1 MFITDIAIMIFLF
14 KNKSNSFRI
23 KFLQS
28 VIVFFQNLSGFFWVF
43 AELKWNLKESKFS
56 ELCLFCSKIFMG
68 FSGFLLNRNGLPT
81 KLQNSL
87 LVSRIEAANRFL
99 CKKKPL
105 KNLGEPRNDEPG
117 RVGFGVVVDE
127 QDGAW

>member
-1 MFITDIAIMIFLF
+1 
-14 KNKSNSFRI
+14 
-23 KFLQS
+23 
-28 VIVFFQNLSGFFWVF
+28 
-43 AELKWNLKESKFS
+43 
-56 ELCLFCSKIFMG
+56 MG
-68 FSGFLLNRNGLPT
+68 FSGFLLNRNGLPA

-99 CKKKPL
+99 CKKPL
-105 KNLGEPRNDEPG
+105 KNLGEPRNDELG